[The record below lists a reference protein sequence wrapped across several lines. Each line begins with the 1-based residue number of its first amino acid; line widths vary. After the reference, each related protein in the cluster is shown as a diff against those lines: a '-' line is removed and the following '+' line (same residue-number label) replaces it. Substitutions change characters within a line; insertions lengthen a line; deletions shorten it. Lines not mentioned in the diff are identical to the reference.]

1 MQLVSNNDIRRT
13 FVSIINYEKK
23 KEQGNI
29 SNDITSNGKM
39 SFLMIIYDLLANR
52 TEQWNS
58 LTPGNLFI
66 FVMQIRCLW
75 KVVVLKKKAV
85 LKEQL

>member
-52 TEQWNS
+52 TEQ
-58 LTPGNLFI
+58 
-66 FVMQIRCLW
+66 
-75 KVVVLKKKAV
+75 
-85 LKEQL
+85 